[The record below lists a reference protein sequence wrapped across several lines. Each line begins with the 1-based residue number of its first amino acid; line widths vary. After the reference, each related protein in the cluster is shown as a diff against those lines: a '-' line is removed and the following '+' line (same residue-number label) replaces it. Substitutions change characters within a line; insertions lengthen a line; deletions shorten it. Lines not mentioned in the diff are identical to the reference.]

1 MTATTAD
8 AMVSVRIPIDMKEY
22 VSSVAARAGLNI
34 SDLLRMFLKRV
45 YDDGRLPFDPFA
57 QPNVIRLGAEDSELL
72 AQALQSPST
81 PNAAMKRAA
90 RRHKELL
97 IVEE

>member
-1 MTATTAD
+1 MTAASAD
-8 AMVSVRIPIDMKEY
+8 AVVGVRIPQDMKEY
-22 VSSVAARAGLNI
+22 VAAVAERAGLNI

-45 YDDGRLPFDPFA
+45 YDDGRLPFDPFERSDA
-57 QPNVIRLGAEDSELL
+57 IRLGTEDSELL
-72 AQALQSPST
+72 AQAFQSPHK
-81 PNAAMKRAA
+81 PNPAMQRAA